1 MTDQPDFLETPAA
14 PVPAVVAEPAAK
26 PERKSSLPPEIL
38 AAIELRKAQNLVTAQ
53 LAALNWGKALDV
65 EARRAVAEWG
75 RRNNVDVTTEID
87 VLGNNIYLNA
97 RFFLRK
103 LSDMIDAGLVDYAVD
118 DYVHTDPRLAKI
130 GTDAATREDERR
142 AMERIKWGIP
152 DAATGACVF
161 RVKLKSMAE
170 EVTGASWCGGGTRK
184 NDPVGEAEP
193 VKTSASRAARRAMR
207 KLASHLPRVAKD
219 MADLEASGKAIGIT
233 VYEEV
238 KQQTAQAIESG
249 KVGHRMLKPVN
260 TDQGY
265 AASDIGEPGT

>member
-1 MTDQPDFLETPAA
+1 MSDQPELTEQAA
-14 PVPAVVAEPAAK
+14 PVPAVIPADPTKA
-26 PERKSSLPPEIL
+26 ERKSSLPPEIL

-53 LAALNWGKALDV
+53 LAALNWGKALDI

-103 LSDMIDAGLVDYAVD
+103 LSDMIDAGLVEYAVD
-118 DYVHTDPRLAKI
+118 DYVHADARLAKI
-130 GTDAATREDERR
+130 GTEQAIREDERR
-142 AMERIKWGIP
+142 AMERIKHGIP
-152 DAATGACVF
+152 EAATGACIF
-161 RVKLKSMAE
+161 RVKLKSMSE
-170 EVTGASWCGGGTRK
+170 EVTGANWCGGGTRK
-184 NDPVGEAEP
+184 SDPVGEAEP
-193 VKTSASRAARRAMR
+193 VKTAGSRAARRAMR
-207 KLASHLPRVAKD
+207 KLASHLPRLAKD
-219 MADLEASGKAIGIT
+219 MADLEASGKAIGVT

-238 KQQTAQAIESG
+238 RQQTAQAIESG
-249 KVGHRMLKPVN
+249 QVGHRMLKPVN